1 MIGIYKFQNKINNKV
16 YIGQSVN
23 IKQRKY
29 QHFSSAYNEKAN
41 DYNSQFHQALRKY
54 GVENFSF
61 EILEEFS
68 SEEYSKEKLNE
79 KEIYWISYYD
89 SFKNGYNATPG
100 GNQKDNELSMGENN
114 GRALLSRGDVEYIRE
129 CYNAHIP
136 FRQVYSEYKDKISK
150 RGLQKVWN
158 FENWKDIHPEYYNEE
173 NRYWHSHNAKANP
186 YEVARNNKRGFSKEE
201 VLFMRKLYYQ
211 DKIGPGQIWKQ
222 YFPDKA
228 KGTVYNAIM
237 KKTYKDIE

>member
-68 SEEYSKEKLNE
+68 SEEYSKEELNE
-79 KEIYWISYYD
+79 
-89 SFKNGYNATPG
+89 
-100 GNQKDNELSMGENN
+100 
-114 GRALLSRGDVEYIRE
+114 R
-129 CYNAHIP
+129 
-136 FRQVYSEYKDKISK
+136 
-150 RGLQKVWN
+150 
-158 FENWKDIHPEYYNEE
+158 DI
-173 NRYWHSHNAKANP
+173 
-186 YEVARNNKRGFSKEE
+186 
-201 VLFMRKLYYQ
+201 LDL
-211 DKIGPGQIWKQ
+211 IL
-222 YFPDKA
+222 
-228 KGTVYNAIM
+228 
-237 KKTYKDIE
+237 